1 MKNQDELIAQAEA
14 IIKVGEKVLST
25 EMGSGQSKT
34 LVNEQKF
41 HDFRISALSYLSRVF
56 GDVSTYYQSFK
67 TEVTHPTASRTRRG
81 IGLLSAAQRELHGD
95 WLETTTGAIS
105 SEILKDILG
114 LARIELDQG
123 NHIAAAIITGAIL
136 EKQLRNICLA
146 RDIAIYNETQGKSFP
161 KKRLQLA
168 GDAYKK
174 KLYSRGDY
182 KTVISWLEIISG
194 ASTGK
199 SDTISVVQ
207 VNNMLNGVLSFVTRI
222 KY

>member
-25 EMGSGQSKT
+25 EMGAGQSKT

-81 IGLLSAAQRELHGD
+81 IGLLSAAQRELRGD

-161 KKRLQLA
+161 KKGLQLA